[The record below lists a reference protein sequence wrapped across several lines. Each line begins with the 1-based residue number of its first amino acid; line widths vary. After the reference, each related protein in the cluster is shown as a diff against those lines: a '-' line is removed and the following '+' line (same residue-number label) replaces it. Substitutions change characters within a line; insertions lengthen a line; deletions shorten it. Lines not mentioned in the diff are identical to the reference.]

1 MRAVLHDS
9 HVTDVVK
16 CERCLW
22 EISIKCN
29 IKQTAAETAAAAA
42 AAAAAALLMV
52 AAAVLCE
59 RRRQPW
65 LMGHNNEWF

>member
-42 AAAAAALLMV
+42 AAAAALLMV

-59 RRRQPW
+59 RRR
-65 LMGHNNEWF
+65 